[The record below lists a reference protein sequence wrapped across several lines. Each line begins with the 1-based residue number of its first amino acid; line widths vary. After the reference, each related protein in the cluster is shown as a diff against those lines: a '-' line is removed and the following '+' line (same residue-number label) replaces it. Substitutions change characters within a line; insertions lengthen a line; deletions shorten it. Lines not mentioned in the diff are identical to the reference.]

1 MKEIETTT
9 MLPAQ
14 STGNRT
20 TFMQNMFLKEIFLLM
35 DLLEQRDK

>member
-20 TFMQNMFLKEIFLLM
+20 TFYANYFFKGDFFTH
-35 DLLEQRDK
+35 